1 MCRMLNGVAATFVLI
16 YSGTKLAI
24 ISHSGKRSWINNLI
38 KGSKMRLFH
47 ILLRFYLLNY
57 IKYSIFAADNKI

>member
-24 ISHSGKRSWINNLI
+24 FSHSGKRSWINSLI

-47 ILLRFYLLNY
+47 IFVVFLFVELY
-57 IKYSIFAADNKI
+57 KI

>member
-1 MCRMLNGVAATFVLI
+1 MCRMLSGVAATFVLI

-24 ISHSGKRSWINNLI
+24 FSHSGKRSWTNSLF

-47 ILLRFYLLNY
+47 ILLCFYLLNY
-57 IKYSIFAADNKI
+57 KKYSTFAADNKI

>member
-24 ISHSGKRSWINNLI
+24 FSHSGKKSWINSLI
-38 KGSKMRLFH
+38 KGFKMRLFH
-47 ILLRFYLLNY
+47 ILLYFYLLSC
-57 IKYSIFAADNKI
+57 KKSSIFAADNEL

>member
-24 ISHSGKRSWINNLI
+24 FFLI
-38 KGSKMRLFH
+38 QARDLGQ
-47 ILLRFYLLNY
+47 IVYLRVV
-57 IKYSIFAADNKI
+57 K

>member
-24 ISHSGKRSWINNLI
+24 FFSFRQE
-38 KGSKMRLFH
+38 
-47 ILLRFYLLNY
+47 ILD
-57 IKYSIFAADNKI
+57 K

>member
-24 ISHSGKRSWINNLI
+24 FSHSGKRSWINSLI
-38 KGSKMRLFH
+38 KGDKMRLFH
-47 ILLRFYLLNY
+47 ILLYFYLLNY
-57 IKYSIFAADNKI
+57 KKYSIFAADNKI

>member
-24 ISHSGKRSWINNLI
+24 FLI
-38 KGSKMRLFH
+38 QARDLGQ
-47 ILLRFYLLNY
+47 IVYLRVV
-57 IKYSIFAADNKI
+57 K

>member
-47 ILLRFYLLNY
+47 ILLNY

>member
-24 ISHSGKRSWINNLI
+24 FSHSGKRSWTNSLF

-47 ILLRFYLLNY
+47 IFIVFLFVEL
-57 IKYSIFAADNKI
+57 